1 MCPTEDP
8 SGEECRSP
16 LTPFS
21 SFSLPLPHQ
30 LFKTALG
37 DAGAPWQ
44 GWDLSN
50 SAKRVISRHC
60 ICPSP
65 ALLAPALL
73 LSVCRLSSEIPK
85 QILLCSL
92 ELTSL

>member
-8 SGEECRSP
+8 SGEECRFP
-16 LTPFS
+16 PTPFS
-21 SFSLPLPHQ
+21 SFYMPLPHQ
-30 LFKTALG
+30 LFKTAVG

-44 GWDLSN
+44 AWDPSN
-50 SAKRVISRHC
+50 PAKRVISRHC

-73 LSVCRLSSEIPK
+73 LSMHGLSSEIPK